1 MPHPR
6 VKRMRERLG
15 ELLELA
21 LNAPDQGEAERIL
34 TMYERGE
41 INRQEA
47 IQRLRRLA
55 TARKSHS

>member
-21 LNAPDQGEAERIL
+21 LNAPNQGEAERIL

-41 INRQEA
+41 ITRQEA

-55 TARKSHS
+55 AARKSRS

>member
-21 LNAPDQGEAERIL
+21 LNVLNQGEAERIL
-34 TMYERGE
+34 YMYEKGE
-41 INRQEA
+41 ITRKEA

-55 TARKSHS
+55 TAKKSHS